1 MWREVRLG
9 TACARTMCVGGGA
22 VRTCGHGH
30 GHACM
35 SRLTGTAHAY
45 HEHDDGTTR
54 RHATNKQSNR
64 AGAGAGAGGANT
76 KRKTGRGGGDEKATP
91 RQPMQAEG
99 QHSAE
104 HAAAAGDDRSAHPP
118 TPPGQ
123 HLLFIYKKT
132 NTLHGVFIYCCI
144 GTFTHQTCSK
154 YLILL
159 VKSKENSTHSFFTT
173 LKN

>member
-1 MWREVRLG
+1 MYTVLHGKVYQDLGNMWREVRLG

-54 RHATNKQSNR
+54 RHATNKRSNR

-76 KRKTGRGGGDEKATP
+76 KRKTGRGGGGDEKATP
-91 RQPMQAEG
+91 RLPMQGEG
-99 QHSAE
+99 QQSTQQPLE
-104 HAAAAGDDRSAHPP
+104 TIGRPIHPP
-118 TPPGQ
+118 HPVSTFY
-123 HLLFIYKKT
+123 LFIKKQI
-132 NTLHGVFIYCCI
+132 LCME
-144 GTFTHQTCSK
+144 
-154 YLILL
+154 YLSIAA
-159 VKSKENSTHSFFTT
+159 
-173 LKN
+173 